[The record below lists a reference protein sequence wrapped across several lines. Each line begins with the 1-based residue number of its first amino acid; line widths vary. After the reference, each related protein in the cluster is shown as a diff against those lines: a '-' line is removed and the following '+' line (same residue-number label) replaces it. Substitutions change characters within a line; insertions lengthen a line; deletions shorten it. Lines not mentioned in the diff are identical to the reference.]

1 MEIKKIRIE
10 RKGDDAATI
19 RPWMLVEFIGQDEIK
34 RIIQTAVSS
43 AKQVW
48 HPLGHILFSGESG
61 HGKTT
66 LAQIIAKE
74 LGVNIKIVTGYAI
87 TKPSELISILNNV
100 EKWDILFIDEIHR
113 LKPNIEE
120 ILYIAMEDFV
130 IDMVMPE
137 GGNVRIPINPFT
149 LIGATTKM
157 ESIAWPLKN
166 RFVYKFHFNDYSQ
179 EEKIQ
184 IIRRY
189 MKLYFIDA
197 VDSIISMIEEK
208 VESTPREIHNF
219 IVKIRDYLISHSPHD
234 GHSFDFDE
242 SFWADFSTWVN
253 IDKWGLTSLH
263 KKYLDV
269 LSEHDTPVGVKTI
282 AAKLWVSEKSIEE
295 DIEPL
300 LLKLGKIEK
309 TTKGRV
315 KI

>member
-1 MEIKKIRIE
+1 
-10 RKGDDAATI
+10 
-19 RPWMLVEFIGQDEIK
+19 MLVEFIGQDEIK
-34 RIIQTAVSS
+34 RIIQTAISS
-43 AKQVW
+43 AKQAW
-48 HPLGHILFSGESG
+48 HPLWHILFSGESG

-87 TKPSELISILNNV
+87 TKPSELISILNNI
-100 EKWDILFIDEIHR
+100 EKGDILFIDEIHR
-113 LKPNIEE
+113 LRPNIEE

-137 GGNVRIPINPFT
+137 WGNVRIPINPFT

-157 ESIAWPLKN
+157 ESIAGPLKN

-197 VDSIISMIEEK
+197 VDNIISMIEEK

-219 IVKIRDYLISHSPHD
+219 IVKIRDYLISHTQHN

-253 IDKWGLTSLH
+253 VDKWGLTSLH

-269 LSEHDTPVGVKTI
+269 LSEHDSPVGVKTI
-282 AAKLWVSEKSIEE
+282 AAKLGVSEKSIEE

-309 TTKGRV
+309 TSKGRIIV
-315 KI
+315 

>member
-1 MEIKKIRIE
+1 MEIKKIRVE
-10 RKGDDAATI
+10 TKQDESAPI
-19 RPWMLVEFIGQDEIK
+19 RPWLLAEFIGQEEIK
-34 RIIQTAVSS
+34 RIVYTAIKS
-43 AKQVW
+43 AKQAG

-137 GGNVRIPINPFT
+137 GGSVRIPINPFT
-149 LIGATTKM
+149 LIGATTRL
-157 ESIAWPLKN
+157 EAVATPLKN

-184 IIRRY
+184 IIKRY
-189 MKLYFIDA
+189 MKLYFIEAIDA
-197 VDSIISMIEEK
+197 IIQRIEEK

-219 IVKIRDYLISHSPHD
+219 IVKIRDYLISHTEHNGKDFS
-234 GHSFDFDE
+234 FDE
-242 SFWADFSTWVN
+242 SFREDFDQWVN
-253 IDKWGLTSLH
+253 IDKWWLTSLH

-269 LSEHDTPVGVKTI
+269 LWEYDAPVGVKTL

-309 TTKGRV
+309 TTKGRIIV
-315 KI
+315 